1 MNIKLLSGK
10 LYEYIIIVLFL
21 FSVFFVGSFFPND
34 LVKEKIR
41 QETIKHIKAIGS
53 FYEPKI
59 DTSSSDKYI
68 ASITKCINYINIDLP
83 NEQHVPTSLII
94 AQSIVESNFG
104 TSRFAELGNNLF
116 GIRVWSREGILPLK
130 QDPSISWR
138 VKTYSTKCK
147 SVADYLK
154 IINNNHHY
162 SEFRNLRNKTKD
174 PMKLVEKL
182 DSFSTSISYT
192 NHVKEILIKYKGK
205 I

>member
-1 MNIKLLSGK
+1 MSQKF
-10 LYEYIIIVLFL
+10 YDYTIIAIFL
-21 FSVFFVGSFFPND
+21 FSVFLIGGFFPNEA
-34 LVKEKIR
+34 VKEKIR

-68 ASITKCINYINIDLP
+68 TTITKCINYINLDLP
-83 NEQHVPTSLII
+83 KDQHVPTSLII

-116 GIRVWSREGILPLK
+116 GIRVWSKEGILPLK
-130 QDPSISWR
+130 QDPSINWR
-138 VKTYSTKCK
+138 IKTYNTKCK
-147 SVADYLK
+147 SVADYLNT
-154 IINNNHHY
+154 INNNHHY

-182 DSFSTSISYT
+182 DSFSTSILYT